1 MLRKLLITLTLIII
15 ITIQKLSASEINI
28 KVNGLVCEF
37 CAITLEKNFKKS
49 PQIEK
54 IEINLEQKNIKL
66 NVSNNK
72 DISNQEITEII
83 INNGYAVAEI
93 IRINNVEE

>member
-1 MLRKLLITLTLIII
+1 MLRRFIIALTLI

-37 CAITLEKNFKKS
+37 CAITLEKNFKKL

-54 IEINLEQKNIKL
+54 VEINLEQKNITL
-66 NVSNNK
+66 NVSNNQ

-93 IRINNVEE
+93 IRINNVKE